1 MPLEEYEA
9 EKRRRLDRL
18 IQETKENQ
26 RAFRQL
32 SAVTRQAQLQKALSL
47 TETNPL
53 KRDEAERYCVTMA
66 RIQRKYLASRH

>member
-1 MPLEEYEA
+1 MSLEAFEA
-9 EKRRRLDRL
+9 EKRNRLDRL
-18 IQETKENQ
+18 IRETRANQ

-32 SAVTRQAQLQKALSL
+32 SAETRQAQLEKARSL

-66 RIQRKYLASRH
+66 RIQRRYMASRR